1 MRSNIN
7 NEPTYFNLT
16 PLKSLTSPFPFFFLL
31 SLSSQMAPLLGSSE
45 GWCEQLE
52 VSAIC
57 VFFSAH
63 GAHGSIAIR

>member
-7 NEPTYFNLT
+7 NEPTYFSLT
-16 PLKSLTSPFPFFFLL
+16 PLNRLLHLSLFILL

-63 GAHGSIAIR
+63 GGPTDQ